1 MDGRNGK
8 PLAEKKN
15 KKRKDCMR
23 NEELYGWEQPPK
35 CDDVT
40 RATTV
45 QKETISE
52 MRAYFCGV
60 LFAKRGSRAEK
71 KTKSFL
77 IPSNKNICD

>member
-1 MDGRNGK
+1 MGVGRQERKTARG
-8 PLAEKKN
+8 KKN

-45 QKETISE
+45 QKETIFGNES
-52 MRAYFCGV
+52 
-60 LFAKRGSRAEK
+60 LFLWGSLCETRFA
-71 KTKSFL
+71 
-77 IPSNKNICD
+77 C

>member
-1 MDGRNGK
+1 
-8 PLAEKKN
+8 
-15 KKRKDCMR
+15 MR

-71 KTKSFL
+71 KNKILSHTK
-77 IPSNKNICD
+77 